1 MVDTLTKKTEF
12 LLAKQVNTFTYMPLS
27 DVSPTSPPPSTTMV
41 VITILNMVT
50 ILTSILY
57 TWFKQC
63 PHGHSC
69 SFLED
74 MHKSSPKIIPKS
86 GSAGLL
92 CTPVLLNI
100 AMVIQCGYS
109 NLYSHWPIKSSY
121 GSTCINTSLP
131 DILIVS
137 YQRV

>member
-57 TWFKQC
+57 T
-63 PHGHSC
+63 
-69 SFLED
+69 
-74 MHKSSPKIIPKS
+74 
-86 GSAGLL
+86 
-92 CTPVLLNI
+92 
-100 AMVIQCGYS
+100 
-109 NLYSHWPIKSSY
+109 
-121 GSTCINTSLP
+121 
-131 DILIVS
+131 
-137 YQRV
+137 